1 MLPARQR
8 IGVSATKGENFMR
21 KDLVASALLFGSP
34 ALFAATVSLSASG
47 GNATA
52 NLTWSVSNGSINSQE
67 VYRDTDSDPAGRVR
81 IATISSSAR
90 SYSATGLSN
99 GATYYFW
106 IKARQTDNVWVN
118 SNAASATPAGG
129 GSGSAN
135 HWVLTGNLGTHDP
148 TIMLEN
154 GTWWQFQTG
163 PGIYGK
169 VSRNGGTNWEP
180 LASVLSSKL
189 SWWSQYVPNQVGTD
203 VWAPDVEAY
212 NGRVWMYYSISTF
225 GSKVSA
231 IGLLSSP
238 TIAAGQ
244 WRDDGLVIRTTSSND
259 YNAIDP
265 DLVIDANGAPW
276 LSFGSW
282 NTGIK
287 LTKLGSNMKPTGSLY
302 SIASRSGGIEA
313 PNIIQRNG
321 YYYLFVSTGLCCQGV
336 NSTYQIRYGRSTS
349 ITGPYADKNGTS
361 MMSGG
366 GTLLDGGNSRWV
378 GPGGQD
384 IEGTGVIAR
393 HAYDAQ
399 DNGNAKL
406 LISDLRWDSSGWP
419 MY

>member
-1 MLPARQR
+1 
-8 IGVSATKGENFMR
+8 MR
-21 KDLVASALLFGSP
+21 KLLVTSALLFGSP

-47 GNATA
+47 GNASA
-52 NLTWSVSNGSINSQE
+52 NLTWSVSNGSINAQE
-67 VYRDTDSDPAGRVR
+67 VYRDTDADPAGRVR
-81 IATISSSAR
+81 IATLSSSAR
-90 SYSATGLSN
+90 NYSAAGLTN
-99 GATYYFW
+99 GTTYYFW

-118 SNAASATPAGG
+118 SNAASATPSGGG
-129 GSGSAN
+129 GSSSGGGSPN
-135 HWVLTGNLGTHDP
+135 HWPLTGNLGTHDP

-154 GTWWQFQTG
+154 GVWWQFQTG

-189 SWWSQYVPNQVGTD
+189 SWWSQYVPNQIGTD
-203 VWAPDVEAY
+203 VWAPEVEAF

-238 TIAAGQ
+238 SIAAGQ
-244 WRDDGLVIRTTSSND
+244 WRDDGLVIATNNSHN

-282 NTGIK
+282 NSGIK
-287 LTKLGSNMKPTGSLY
+287 LTRLGSNMKPTGSLY

-313 PNIIQRNG
+313 PNIVHRNG
-321 YYYLFVSTGLCCQGV
+321 YYYLFVSTGTCCQGT

-349 ITGPYADKNGTS
+349 ITGTYVDKNGTS

-366 GTLLDGGNSRWV
+366 GSLLDGGNSRWI

>member
-1 MLPARQR
+1 
-8 IGVSATKGENFMR
+8 MR
-21 KDLVASALLFGSP
+21 KALVVSALLFGSP
-34 ALFAATVSLSASG
+34 ALFAATVSLTATG
-47 GNATA
+47 GNASA
-52 NLTWSVSNGSINSQE
+52 NLNWTVANGSIDAQE
-67 VYRDTDSDPAGRVR
+67 VYRDTDSNPSGRVR
-81 IATISSSAR
+81 IATLSSGAR
-90 SYSATGLSN
+90 SHAAAGLSN
-99 GATYYFW
+99 GTTYYFW
-106 IKARQTDNVWVN
+106 IKARQTDGVWVN
-118 SNAASATPAGG
+118 SNAAAAAPSG
-129 GSGSAN
+129 GSGGSPN
-135 HWVLTGNLGTHDP
+135 HWPLIGNLGTHDP

-154 GTWWQFQTG
+154 GVWWQFQTG

-203 VWAPDVEAY
+203 VWAPEVEAY

-225 GSKVSA
+225 GSRVSA

-238 TIAAGQ
+238 SIAAAQ
-244 WRDDGLVIRTTSSND
+244 WRDDGLVIATNNSHN

-265 DLVIDANGAPW
+265 DLVLDANGAPW

-282 NTGIK
+282 NSGIK
-287 LTKLGSNMKPTGSLY
+287 LTRLGSNMKPTGSLH

-313 PNIIQRNG
+313 PNIVHRNG
-321 YYYLFVSTGLCCQGV
+321 YYYLFVSTGTCCQGT

-349 ITGPYADKNGTS
+349 ITGPYVDKNGTS
-361 MMSGG
+361 MMNGG
-366 GTLLDGGNSRWV
+366 GSLLDGGNSRWV

>member
-1 MLPARQR
+1 
-8 IGVSATKGENFMR
+8 MR
-21 KDLVASALLFGSP
+21 KLLFTSALLLASP
-34 ALFAATVSLSASG
+34 SLLAATVSLTASG
-47 GNATA
+47 GNGQVTL
-52 NLTWSVSNGSINSQE
+52 NWTVSNGSINAQE

-81 IATISSSAR
+81 IASPSSGTR
-90 SYSATGLSN
+90 STTVTGLTN
-99 GATYYFW
+99 GTTYYFW

-118 SNAASATPAGG
+118 SNAASATPSGGSSSSSGG
-129 GSGSAN
+129 GSAY
-135 HWVLTGNLGTHDP
+135 HWPLTGNLGTHDP
-148 TIMLEN
+148 TLINEG

-169 VSRNGGTNWEP
+169 VSRNGGLNWEP
-180 LASVLSSKL
+180 LPSILGSKL

-203 VWAPDVEAY
+203 VWAPDVKVY
-212 NGRVWMYYSISTF
+212 NGRTYLYYSISTF

-231 IGLLSSP
+231 IGLLSASS
-238 TIAAGQ
+238 IAAGG
-244 WRDDGLVIRTTSSND
+244 WRDDGLVIATNNNSN

-265 DLVIDANGAPW
+265 DLVIDANGSPW

-282 NTGIK
+282 NSGIK
-287 LTKLGSNMKPTGSLY
+287 LTRLGSNMKPTGTLY

-313 PNIIQRNG
+313 PTIVHRNG
-321 YYYLFVSTGLCCQGV
+321 YYYLFVSTGLCCQGT

-349 ITGPYADKNGTS
+349 ITGPYVDRSGVN

-366 GTLLDGGNSRWV
+366 GSLLDAGNDRWR

-384 IEGTGVIAR
+384 VAGTSVIVR

-406 LISDLRWDSSGWP
+406 LISNLNWDSDGWP
-419 MY
+419 RY

>member
-1 MLPARQR
+1 
-8 IGVSATKGENFMR
+8 MR
-21 KDLVASALLFGSP
+21 KLLVTSALLFSTP
-34 ALFAATVSLSASG
+34 LFAATVSLTASG
-47 GNATA
+47 GNGQASLSWT
-52 NLTWSVSNGSINSQE
+52 VSNGSINAQE
-67 VYRDTDSDPAGRVR
+67 VYQDTDSNPAGRVR
-81 IATISSSAR
+81 IASPASGAR
-90 SYSATGLSN
+90 THTVTGLTN
-99 GATYYFW
+99 GTTYYFW

-118 SNAASATPAGG
+118 SNAASAAPSG
-129 GSGSAN
+129 GSGSSSGGGEY
-135 HWVLTGNLGTHDP
+135 HWPITGNLGTHDP
-148 TIMLEN
+148 TIINEN

-169 VSRNGGTNWEP
+169 VSRNGGLNWEP
-180 LASVLSSKL
+180 LASILSSKL

-203 VWAPDVEAY
+203 VWAPDIEVY
-212 NGRVWMYYSISTF
+212 NGRAYLYYSISTF

-231 IGLLSSP
+231 IGLLSAP
-238 TIAAGQ
+238 TVAAGG
-244 WRDDGLVIRTTSSND
+244 WRDDGVVISTNNNSN

-265 DLVIDANGAPW
+265 DLVIDANGAPR

-287 LTKLGSNMKPTGSLY
+287 LTKLGSNMKPTGTLY

-313 PNIIQRNG
+313 PNIIHRNG
-321 YYYLFVSTGLCCQGV
+321 YYYLFVSTGTCCQGV

-349 ITGPYADKNGTS
+349 ITGTYVDKNGTS

-366 GTLLDGGNSRWV
+366 GSLLDGGNSRWV

-399 DNGNAKL
+399 NNGNATL
-406 LISDLRWDSSGWP
+406 LISNLRWDSSGWP